1 VTIVIT
7 LFALMT
13 FFICVSFPIAFAI
26 GIASLIIMHY
36 LEIPVTAAI
45 THAFG
50 GIDSFSLMAIPFFI
64 LAGEIMG
71 QARVVEKIVGFANSL
86 VGGLRGGLGHVNV
99 IGSMIF
105 AGISGS
111 GVADASAI
119 GSITIPSMIKQGY
132 GKDFSVAINA
142 CAATIGPIIPPSIP
156 MILWGTLTGTSIG
169 ALFLGGV
176 IPGFI
181 IGFGLMGMNHLMCKR
196 RGYDFRQEHFSFV
209 HACRTFLRSFGA
221 LIMPL
226 IIIGGIV
233 FGVFTATEAGVVAV
247 VYGVVFGF
255 LVTHSLKLHHIPT
268 LLISSAAA
276 SAVVMYI
283 IAMAMIFSDL
293 LTRLHFQEMILTQIL
308 SITASPTLAIL
319 LVIAVLLFLGFF
331 IDPTALII
339 MFAPTLSGLGRQL
352 GYEPIH
358 FGVTMVIVML
368 IGAVT
373 PPVGSMLYVSMGI
386 ARIQL
391 EDCFAILY
399 PFILVLAVAA
409 LIVLFLPSTVTWL
422 PSVVFGY

>member
-36 LEIPVTAAI
+36 LGIPVTAAI

-71 QARVVEKIVGFANSL
+71 KARVVEQIVGFANSL

-132 GKDFSVAINA
+132 GKDFSVAINS

-181 IGFGLMGMNHLMCKR
+181 VGFGLMGTNSLMCRR
-196 RGYDFRQEHFSFV
+196 RGYDFRQEHFSFTHV
-209 HACRTFLRSFGA
+209 CWTFLRSFGA

-247 VYGVVFGF
+247 VYGIVFGF
-255 LVTHSLKLHHIPT
+255 LVTRSLNLRHIPT
-268 LLISSAAA
+268 LLINSATA

-293 LTRLHFQEMILTQIL
+293 LTRLHFQEMVLAKIL
-308 SITASPTLAIL
+308 SITQSPTLAIL
-319 LVIAVLLFLGFF
+319 LVIAVLLFLGCF

-339 MFAPTLSGLGRQL
+339 MFAPTLAGLGRQL

-358 FGVTMVIVML
+358 FGVLMVIVML

-399 PFILVLAVAA
+399 PFIVVLVVAA
-409 LIVLFLPSTVTWL
+409 MIVLFVPPTVTWL
-422 PSVVFGY
+422 PTVVFGY